1 MGWVR
6 SLCLLGLLADQAIHV
21 LVLQF
26 IITYTLYILSQAG
39 TFCHTCSYAV
49 VNPGQE
55 YIPL

>member
-1 MGWVR
+1 M
-6 SLCLLGLLADQAIHV
+6 L
-21 LVLQF
+21 LQF